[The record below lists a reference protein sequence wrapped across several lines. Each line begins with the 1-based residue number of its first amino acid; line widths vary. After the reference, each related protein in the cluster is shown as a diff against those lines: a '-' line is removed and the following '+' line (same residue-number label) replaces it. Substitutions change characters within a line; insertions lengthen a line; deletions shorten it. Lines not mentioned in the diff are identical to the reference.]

1 VDAGAVEVVVVLLA
15 TGASTPTV
23 VDVDGD
29 PKAVDVDDEVAVVA
43 TVLVVTDVVE
53 LDEVEL
59 DKVDMGTAVVEA
71 VIDVD
76 VDEPISIVSG
86 TVCACA

>member
-23 VDVDGD
+23 VDADGD
-29 PKAVDVDDEVAVVA
+29 PRVVDVDDEAAVIA

-53 LDEVEL
+53 LDE
-59 DKVDMGTAVVEA
+59 VDMGTAVVEA

-76 VDEPISIVSG
+76 VDEPIGTVSG